1 MLSQMVKRVKNQRK
15 HGTFIK
21 SYFAN
26 VVKSVKMTLNSKNR
40 KQRKHRETKKTSFPK
55 E

>member
-26 VVKSVKMTLNSKNR
+26 VVKSVKMTLK
-40 KQRKHRETKKTSFPK
+40 KPEAKKTQRDKKTSFPK

>member
-15 HGTFIK
+15 HGTFTK